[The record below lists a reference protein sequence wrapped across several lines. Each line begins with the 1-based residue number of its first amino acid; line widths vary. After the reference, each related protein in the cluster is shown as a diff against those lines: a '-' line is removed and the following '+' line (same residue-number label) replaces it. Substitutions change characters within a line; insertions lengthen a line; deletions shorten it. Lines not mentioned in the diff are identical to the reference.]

1 MIATVAQTLPNHYL
15 REELDLNVSSIALT
29 LQNVNGEWDLIQDYR
44 SKSVLSGLSATGGL
58 GSLLSTIL
66 VMFLGMSLLGA
77 VLRTLLAASPRV
89 LSTHS

>member
-15 REELDLNVSSIALT
+15 RDRLDLNMSSISLT
-29 LQNVNGEWDLIQDYR
+29 LQNVNGEWDIIQDYR

-77 VLRTLLAASPRV
+77 VLRTSLVASFKLMSNYP
-89 LSTHS
+89 

>member
-15 REELDLNVSSIALT
+15 RDELDLNISSIALT

-44 SKSVLSGLSATGGL
+44 SKSVLSGLSATGGF

-77 VLRTLLAASPRV
+77 VLRTSFIDFSSV
-89 LSTHS
+89 LSNL